1 METFRGL
8 KFFVVVSFLLTQF
21 SVYDAIAYEK
31 LQMKF
36 SEPPSFKPANTAICT
51 WLKNLESLGFQKEVV
66 RKSVK
71 RPGKDRPDAE
81 KTTFYYKLVQ
91 CSKEALRKIAAEL
104 NSSVPG
110 SFGKEMFRKVAGEVS
125 FRRLNAG
132 NGMCKVGLEVEFKGG
147 QPCRDT
153 TGRKKMDLSDPR
165 MKKRIRVRRKEK
177 VMIKKIR
184 TRRKIKIVIK
194 VSTKTA

>member
-8 KFFVVVSFLLTQF
+8 KFVVVMSFLLIQF
-21 SVYDAIAYEK
+21 SVYDAIADEK

-36 SEPPSFKPANTAICT
+36 SEPPSFKPSSTAMCT

-71 RPGKDRPDAE
+71 RPGKDRPDAK
-81 KTTFYYKLVQ
+81 KTTYYYKLGR
-91 CSKEALRKIAAEL
+91 CSQEALRDIAAEL

-110 SFGKEMFRKVAGEVS
+110 SFGKEIFRKVAEEVS
-125 FRRLNAG
+125 FRRLNTG

-147 QPCRDT
+147 QDCDI

-165 MKKRIRVRRKEK
+165 IKRFLFPFK
-177 VMIKKIR
+177 VKIE
-184 TRRKIKIVIK
+184 IKITIK
-194 VSTKTA
+194 F

>member
-21 SVYDAIAYEK
+21 SVYGKLISFGARFFFPFVCVGFISLHRKCKTHGLQLFFEHKYQYFYCKAPFLNILKVKNKNLKKKKNIYIYIYPAVERIDHDVFVFFTDAIAYEK

-81 KTTFYYKLVQ
+81 
-91 CSKEALRKIAAEL
+91 A
-104 NSSVPG
+104 
-110 SFGKEMFRKVAGEVS
+110 
-125 FRRLNAG
+125 
-132 NGMCKVGLEVEFKGG
+132 
-147 QPCRDT
+147 
-153 TGRKKMDLSDPR
+153 
-165 MKKRIRVRRKEK
+165 RIVH
-177 VMIKKIR
+177 
-184 TRRKIKIVIK
+184 
-194 VSTKTA
+194 A